1 MTQLEPLNVRVT
13 GSAAGLSVALGSA
26 SNSIQA
32 FAKKTESQL
41 KEIQGSIP
49 SIGKIGTSL
58 ATGFLAFK
66 ALDAFKIAAGVEQAA
81 ISFEVL
87 LGSASRAKVMLTDLR
102 DIAQTTPLTFVG
114 VQENAK
120 MMLGFGVTTEQITE
134 NIRILGNIAGGS
146 SEKMRLLTLAF
157 SQSSAAGRLMGQ
169 DLLQMINAGFNPLQQ
184 ISINTGRSISDLR
197 KDMEN
202 GLITFDIVRQAFIDV
217 TSEGGRFYNMLDRQ
231 SETLVGQFMKL
242 YDSVT
247 LLASNMATVFMP
259 AAKGMISSLDLIVS
273 ALAQWQSSSV
283 QSYVAI
289 AAAVTAFAAIVAI
302 APAVVAAFTAIAKSQ
317 ALMQAFAG
325 PRGWVVLALS
335 SLAAIAAFAG
345 VNMAMNSYAE
355 SVDRAR
361 LASIKAAG
369 EASQLA
375 EAIKNVEASASK
387 AAVALAEMAS
397 QGLAGPDMAAATAN
411 LERLKKE
418 LEANL
423 ALAEA
428 MKARLADTSAAREG
442 IASLLTTLEELNAK
456 YRALAASNWV
466 GGPGD
471 KIKTTAMQKLLD
483 EIALVEAKIAQLQK
497 QTADNPDELKK
508 QLEEQAKA
516 AAQLQADIDSVGA
529 SLEKNK
535 KYWEDQAAAARR
547 TFELPIETF
556 RRTVEALGE
565 AVAQGG
571 LEMEFFQKGV
581 EKAKQELEKAVE
593 AKKELGKPV
602 QFAAGVSKNSME
614 EVQARFRFVSSTAN
628 NPTFQTNKILIE
640 ANAIHARIEKKLEK
654 LPQPPPVGKI

>member
-87 LGSASRAKVMLTDLR
+87 LGSAGRAKVMLTDLR
-102 DIAQTTPLTFVG
+102 EIAQTTPLTFVG

-302 APAVVAAFTAIAKSQ
+302 APAVVAAFTAIAQSQ

-345 VNMAMNSYAE
+345 VNMAMSSYAE

-442 IASLLTTLEELNAK
+442 IASLLTTLDELDAK
-456 YRALAASNWV
+456 FKALSVSQFETLVDPTAE
-466 GGPGD
+466 
-471 KIKTTAMQKLLD
+471 IEKTLAQM
-483 EIALVEAKIAQLQK
+483 ELVRAKIAELQK
-497 QTADNPDELKK
+497 KAGDNPDVIKK